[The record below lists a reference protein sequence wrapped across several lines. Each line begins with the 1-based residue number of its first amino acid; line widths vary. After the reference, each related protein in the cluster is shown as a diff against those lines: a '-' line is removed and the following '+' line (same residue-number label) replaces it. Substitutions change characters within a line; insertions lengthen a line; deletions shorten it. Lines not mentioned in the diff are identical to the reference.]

1 MGNLSLLPFLWLFL
15 FMIFSSNFSFT
26 TALDDGDIASTRY
39 APPPPP
45 ATPQQAISES
55 SGSSRVTPFKPGITI
70 IVGVLTTIFS
80 ITFLLLLYVKHC
92 KRGTNVSSSRGHLP
106 SRNHS
111 GINRKVIESLPMFRF
126 SSLRGQKDGL
136 ECAVCLNKFE
146 ADEVLRLLP
155 KCKHA
160 FHVECVDTWLDAHST
175 CPLCRYRVDPED
187 MLLVVD
193 FHDSRSLFNNQETP
207 RHSAALSPGIIV
219 NPRISGRHSSAAERG
234 RSMEII
240 VEDPGE
246 ASKGRVSLDSWK
258 SRRKPKINE
267 PEHSMRRSVSEVG
280 KPGQA
285 PVVAENTGRK
295 SLDSWRSF
303 CMKSGHE
310 TRKDGQLLVAQNGEK
325 HRLEHRIIISTE
337 ETSASDQHQRW
348 SDVQPSELLYLKSEM
363 IMSERREGQEGSGR
377 GVITGRSVSEITGV
391 SRYRS
396 NERERHEVREGV
408 VMRWLAWISQSP
420 QYKHQKPAVQSS
432 SSSSSAVVV

>member
-1 MGNLSLLPFLWLFL
+1 MFLGRIVIRGKVPEMGNLNFLPFLWLSLFL
-15 FMIFSSNFSFT
+15 IFSSHFSSA
-26 TALDDGDIASTRY
+26 TALDGKTDGDIASTRY
-39 APPPPP
+39 APLP
-45 ATPQQAISES
+45 PQQAISES
-55 SGSSRVTPFKPGITI
+55 SGSSRVAPFKPGITI

-92 KRGTNVSSSRGHLP
+92 KRGRYVSSSRGHLP

-187 MLLVVD
+187 VLLVVD

-207 RHSAALSPGIIV
+207 RHSAVPSPGIIV

-234 RSMEII
+234 KSMEII

-246 ASKGRVSLDSWK
+246 VLRGRVSLDSWK
-258 SRRKPKINE
+258 SKRKGKINE

-280 KPGQA
+280 KSGHA
-285 PVVAENTGRK
+285 AENTGRR

-303 CMKSGHE
+303 CMKSGQE
-310 TRKDGQLLVAQNGEK
+310 SRKDGQLLVAQNGDK
-325 HRLEHRIIISTE
+325 HRLEHRIIISGE
-337 ETSASDQHQRW
+337 ETCAAERW
-348 SDVQPSELLYLKSEM
+348 SDVQASELLYLKTEM
-363 IMSERREGQEGSGR
+363 IMREEEGNGR
-377 GVITGRSVSEITGV
+377 GVITERSVSEIRGV

-396 NERERHEVREGV
+396 NERDRHGV

-420 QYKHQKPAVQSS
+420 QYNHQKPAVQSQS
-432 SSSSSAVVV
+432 SSSSVVVVV

>member
-1 MGNLSLLPFLWLFL
+1 MGNLNRLPFLWLLLFL
-15 FMIFSSNFSFT
+15 IFSSNFSFT
-26 TALDDGDIASTRY
+26 TASDGKTDGDIANTRY
-39 APPPPP
+39 APPP
-45 ATPQQAISES
+45 QQAI
-55 SGSSRVTPFKPGITI
+55 SGSSRVAPFKPGITI

-92 KRGTNVSSSRGHLP
+92 KRGTYVSSSRGHLP

-187 MLLVVD
+187 VLLVVD

-207 RHSAALSPGIIV
+207 RHSAVLSPGIIV

-240 VEDPGE
+240 AEDPGE
-246 ASKGRVSLDSWK
+246 VLRGRVSLDSWK
-258 SRRKPKINE
+258 SGRKPKINE
-267 PEHSMRRSVSEVG
+267 AEHSMRRCVSEVG
-280 KPGQA
+280 A
-285 PVVAENTGRK
+285 VVADNTERR

-303 CMKSGHE
+303 CM
-310 TRKDGQLLVAQNGEK
+310 TRKDGQLLGAQNGDK

-337 ETSASDQHQRW
+337 ETGAAERW

-363 IMSERREGQEGSGR
+363 IMSERREEEGSGR
-377 GVITGRSVSEITGV
+377 GVITERSVSEITGV

-396 NERERHEVREGV
+396 NEREDRHGEREGV

-420 QYKHQKPAVQSS
+420 QYNHQKPAVQSS
-432 SSSSSAVVV
+432 SSASSSVVV

>member
-1 MGNLSLLPFLWLFL
+1 MGNLNLLPFLRLFL
-15 FMIFSSNFSFT
+15 FLIFSSNFSFA
-26 TALDDGDIASTRY
+26 TALDGQTDGDIASTSY
-39 APPPPP
+39 AP
-45 ATPQQAISES
+45 PQQAISES
-55 SGSSRVTPFKPGITI
+55 SGNSGVTPFKPGITI
-70 IVGVLTTIFS
+70 TVGVLTTIFS

-92 KRGTNVSSSRGHLP
+92 KRGNYVSSSRGHLP

-187 MLLVVD
+187 VLLVVD
-193 FHDSRSLFNNQETP
+193 FHDSRSLFNNPETP
-207 RHSAALSPGIIV
+207 RHSAVLSPGIIV

-246 ASKGRVSLDSWK
+246 VSRGRISLDSWK
-258 SRRKPKINE
+258 STRKPKINE

-280 KPGQA
+280 KSGQA
-285 PVVAENTGRK
+285 SVVAENAGRR

-310 TRKDGQLLVAQNGEK
+310 TRKDGQLLVAENGDK

-337 ETSASDQHQRW
+337 ETGAAEQLQRW

-363 IMSERREGQEGSGR
+363 IMSERREEEGSGR
-377 GVITGRSVSEITGV
+377 GVITERSVSEITGV

-396 NERERHEVREGV
+396 NEHRREREGV

-420 QYKHQKPAVQSS
+420 QYKYQKPAVQSS
-432 SSSSSAVVV
+432 SSSSVVV